1 MGEFG
6 AKVGDAAARQT
17 AKTRG
22 QTGNVTSMNYA
33 LAMRCLAPVTLLL
46 VGALVSSA
54 ATATQPAR
62 HGHEH
67 EHAQGKAARRLTPLH
82 FTCADALDD
91 GTLLDGRQASELT
104 RLARTLTWPELG
116 PPPPLPARDVRLFC
130 GPDVDG
136 DGERDAIVRLAFDNP
151 DTNESA
157 IDAEQLSYTFL
168 ASKHG
173 VAWRALGRLS
183 ADVTG
188 DRDVE
193 QSVVFVRRPTGQY
206 AIEIERSS
214 FASETGCRITGYEL
228 IGWRAGAL
236 ATVEAGDRSPKCA
249 PCGCDNK

>member
-1 MGEFG
+1 
-6 AKVGDAAARQT
+6 
-17 AKTRG
+17 
-22 QTGNVTSMNYA
+22 MNYA
-33 LAMRCLAPVTLLL
+33 QAMRRLALVTLVL
-46 VGALVSSA
+46 VGAPALSA
-54 ATATQPAR
+54 MAAGPAR
-62 HGHEH
+62 HGSEH
-67 EHAQGKAARRLTPLH
+67 GKGARRLTPLH

-91 GTLLDGRQASELT
+91 GTLLDGTQAASLAK
-104 RLARTLTWPELG
+104 LARTLTWPEIG
-116 PPPPLPARDVRLFC
+116 PPPALPPRDVRLFC

-157 IDAEQLSYTFL
+157 IGAEQLSYTWL

-173 VAWRALGRLS
+173 GTWRALGRLA

-193 QSVVFVRRPTGQY
+193 QTVAFVRRTTGQY

-214 FASETGCRITGYEL
+214 FASETGCRITGYEIL
-228 IGWRAGAL
+228 AWRGGAL

>member
-1 MGEFG
+1 
-6 AKVGDAAARQT
+6 
-17 AKTRG
+17 
-22 QTGNVTSMNYA
+22 MNYA
-33 LAMRCLAPVTLLL
+33 QAMRRLAVVTLVL
-46 VGALVSSA
+46 VGAPAFAA
-54 ATATQPAR
+54 ATARQPAP
-62 HGHEH
+62 HGTQ
-67 EHAQGKAARRLTPLH
+67 QGKAPRRLTPLH

-91 GTLLDGRQASELT
+91 GTLIDSSQTAELT
-104 RLARTLTWPELG
+104 KLTRTLTWPDLG
-116 PPPPLPARDVRLFC
+116 PPPPLPPRDVRLFC

-157 IDAEQLSYTFL
+157 MDAEQLRYTWL
-168 ASKHG
+168 ASRHG
-173 VAWRALGRLS
+173 GTWRTVGRLS

-193 QSVVFVRRPTGQY
+193 QTVAFVRRPTGQY

-228 IGWRAGAL
+228 VAWRAGAL